1 MGRRGAGM
9 LDYPLNLSPSL
20 LTSEKRVK
28 EMKGN
33 PSWIGMN
40 EREIRKVGVWERER
54 ERENKDKE

>member
-1 MGRRGAGM
+1 M

-33 PSWIGMN
+33 PSWKGMN